1 LTPRIRYSRYSVIN
15 ATQYAQGQILM
26 ASWASPASS
35 DNLVSKDSEQAQ
47 HGCAAATKEDQ

>member
-1 LTPRIRYSRYSVIN
+1 
-15 ATQYAQGQILM
+15 M
-26 ASWASPASS
+26 ASWATAASS